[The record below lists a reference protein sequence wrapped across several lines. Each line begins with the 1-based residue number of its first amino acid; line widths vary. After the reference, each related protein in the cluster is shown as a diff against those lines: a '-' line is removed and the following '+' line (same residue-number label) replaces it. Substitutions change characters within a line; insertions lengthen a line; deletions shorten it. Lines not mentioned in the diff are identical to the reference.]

1 MIADRAESP
10 MPVVI
15 EPSQQPL
22 ASASHCKPFPLRDGP
37 PTLRDGPPT
46 LRDGPPTLRDGPPTL
61 RDGPPTLRD
70 GPPTAS
76 PLHRGMVSEAGTEM
90 VS

>member
-10 MPVVI
+10 IPVVI

-22 ASASHCKPFPLRDGP
+22 ASASHSKPFLLRDGPPPLRDGP

-46 LRDGPPTLRDGPPTL
+46 LRDGPPTLRDGPPTA
-61 RDGPPTLRD
+61 GPLD
-70 GPPTAS
+70 LS
-76 PLHRGMVSEAGTEM
+76 MVPEVKTEI

>member
-1 MIADRAESP
+1 MLFLLQIMIADRAETP
-10 MPVVI
+10 IPVVI

-22 ASASHCKPFPLRDGP
+22 ASASHSKPFLLRDGP
-37 PTLRDGPPT
+37 PNLRDV
-46 LRDGPPTLRDGPPTL
+46 PPTL

-76 PLHRGMVSEAGTEM
+76 SLHRGMVSEAGTEM